1 MPVIILTDWHYR
13 LKVPEL
19 SAESALAHFEFK
31 VFYLKFFKFKNE
43 FKVRK
48 CFEFKN
54 SASIYVVQ
62 IFIIKLF

>member
-1 MPVIILTDWHYR
+1 MAGSWVFFYGLN
-13 LKVPEL
+13 VPQL

-31 VFYLKFFKFKNE
+31 V
-43 FKVRK
+43 RQ

-54 SASIYVVQ
+54 SASIYAVQ